1 MRIIC
6 SMWMLINNRRN
17 TSRRKLS
24 VFLCLSNLLQSMIYQ
39 MVYPN
44 NIKVRLSDDDLK
56 VVILITGVP
65 LSQQVF
71 LFCFVFVLFFF
82 HKNSRPA
89 IMSLLEFSC
98 QSVHS
103 KFFNPLSRCFKV
115 DGAPCCVPTWVK
127 RAENN
132 TEISENR
139 SADSKFVLVFEI
151 WPSKVFLFFV
161 FLFCFFFLNVN
172 FSKHYRVEWVKEA
185 T

>member
-1 MRIIC
+1 
-6 SMWMLINNRRN
+6 MLINNRRN

-82 HKNSRPA
+82 IKIRG
-89 IMSLLEFSC
+89 L
-98 QSVHS
+98 QS
-103 KFFNPLSRCFKV
+103 
-115 DGAPCCVPTWVK
+115 
-127 RAENN
+127 
-132 TEISENR
+132 
-139 SADSKFVLVFEI
+139 
-151 WPSKVFLFFV
+151 
-161 FLFCFFFLNVN
+161 
-172 FSKHYRVEWVKEA
+172 
-185 T
+185 